1 VISELRYGDA
11 HPDDLEMGPERSV
24 SLKSSTSTE
33 GLVAC
38 ANMEGKSFYID
49 ARPTQAKTLH
59 MPPVAQALRKSWG
72 GTPLKD

>member
-1 VISELRYGDA
+1 MVSESRYGDA
-11 HPDDLEMGPERSV
+11 HPDDLELGTERSV

-38 ANMEGKSFYID
+38 ENMDGKSLYID
-49 ARPTQAKTLH
+49 ARPTQAKTLQV
-59 MPPVAQALRKSWG
+59 PPVAQALRKSWG